1 MSTIDTDAR
10 TDSEHTTNAAFV
22 PFVPLFIALQL
33 GIPEFLQ
40 DTVSSIVAFVPR
52 LIGALAILLIGWV
65 VGRVVARVVREV
77 VDRAEIDRMA
87 LRTPVGGAL
96 GGTEQA
102 VSGTLGKLAA
112 YYVYLLA
119 VLAAANAL
127 AITLLSQWISTAVS
141 YLPAFLAGLLV
152 IVLGFI
158 VADFIARVVQQSS
171 TATETRYSGV
181 LADGVRL
188 FLYFSVLV
196 IGLDT
201 MGFSVRVLYIVAQ
214 AVAYGLGAAIAIGVG
229 LALGF
234 GARGWVAD
242 NIDNWAGRASRGSPE
257 FSDSTVSSDDD

>member
-1 MSTIDTDAR
+1 MSTTDIDAR
-10 TDSEHTTNAAFV
+10 TDTEHATNAAFV
-22 PFVPLFIALQL
+22 PLFVVLQL

-40 DTVSSIVAFVPR
+40 DTVSSILAFIPR
-52 LIGALAILLIGWV
+52 LIGALVILLIGWV
-65 VGRVVARVVREV
+65 IGRVVARVVREV
-77 VDRAEIDRMA
+77 VDRTEIDSMA
-87 LRTPVGGAL
+87 LRTPVGRAL

-102 VSGTLGKLAA
+102 VSSTFGKLAA
-112 YYVYLLA
+112 YYIYLLA
-119 VLAAANAL
+119 ILAAANAL
-127 AITLLSQWISTAVS
+127 AITLLSQWINTAVS
-141 YLPAFLAGLLV
+141 YLPAFLAGLLI

-171 TATETRYSGV
+171 TASETRYSGV
-181 LADGVRL
+181 VADGVRL

-214 AVAYGLGAAIAIGVG
+214 AVAYGLGAAIAIGLG

-234 GARGWVAD
+234 GARGWVAE
-242 NIDNWAGRASRGSPE
+242 NIDNWAGRASQGSPS

>member
-1 MSTIDTDAR
+1 MSQPDYHASTDTEQ
-10 TDSEHTTNAAFV
+10 STNLAVAPAAPMFV
-22 PFVPLFIALQL
+22 ALQL
-33 GIPEFLQ
+33 GVPEFLQ
-40 DTVSSIVAFVPR
+40 ETVASIIAFVPR
-52 LIGALAILLIGWV
+52 LLGALAILLVGWV
-65 VGRVVARVVREV
+65 IGRVVGRVVREV

-87 LRTPVGGAL
+87 LRTPVGRAL

-102 VSGTLGKLAA
+102 VSATLGKLAA

-127 AITLLSQWISTAVS
+127 AITLLSEWVAAAVS

-158 VADFIARVVQQSS
+158 IADFIARVVQQSS
-171 TATETRYSGV
+171 TASETRYSGV
-181 LADGVRL
+181 FADGVRL

-214 AVAYGLGAAIAIGVG
+214 AVAYGLGAAIAIGAG

-242 NIDNWAGRASRGSPE
+242 NIDNWAGRASSGSPN
-257 FSDSTVSSDDD
+257 FSDGAVSSDDD